1 MSNNED
7 NSSLDTAMLRW
18 MSEFA
23 AQGLLVTDE
32 KLNIRFCNKWFEKQ
46 SGKSE
51 KDLIDGNLLEIFPE
65 LKTRGFDR
73 FYSDALGGQSRI
85 LSHRLHKYLL
95 PMAPSA
101 GVAAFAQ
108 MQQSARISPLFDGD
122 KVIGTITVIEDV
134 TERVARE
141 MELNMQI
148 EERGRLLASEQ
159 SARQLADENSRLKDE
174 FLASVSHEIR
184 TPLNAINGWTQILL
198 SGDSSAEKSRHALY
212 TIQRNVGSQTQ
223 IIDDLLDISR
233 IVTGQMRLD
242 LHPVDLAESIET
254 ALENISPSA
263 GAREIKLIKTIE
275 SREIFVMGDA
285 SRLQQIFWNLL
296 SNAVKFT
303 PLNGQIEII
312 LREFDAFAEVV
323 IRDSGQGIP
332 NDFLPFVF
340 ERFRQADGSSKRK
353 YGGLGLGLSIVKNL
367 AEMHGG
373 TVAAESAGEG
383 AGSTFTMSLP
393 LLMPQKSEK
402 DFDRSTGSFSKP
414 AKNDFGGVRILV
426 VDDDADSREMLRYV
440 LEDTKAH
447 IMTAGSAG
455 EALAQFSTFEP
466 DILISDLGMPEMDG
480 YDLIKRIRAL
490 PVESGGRTPAIA
502 LTGYVGAEEQK
513 RVQTSGFDIHVA
525 KPVDF
530 NRLMKIIN
538 DLLLKTGFARKL

>member
-1 MSNNED
+1 MNGNGN

-23 AQGLLVTDE
+23 AQGLLITDE
-32 KLNIRFCNKWFEKQ
+32 KLNISSCNKWFEKQ
-46 SGKSE
+46 SGKRE
-51 KDLIDGNLLEIFPE
+51 KDLVNSNLLEAFPE
-65 LKTRGFDR
+65 LAARGFDR
-73 FYSDALGGQSRI
+73 YYRDALSGQSRI

-95 PMAPSA
+95 PMTPSA
-101 GVAAFAQ
+101 GVTAFAQ
-108 MQQSARISPLFDGD
+108 MQQSARISPLFDGE

-141 MELNMQI
+141 MELNVQI
-148 EERGRLLASEQ
+148 EERSRLLTSEQ
-159 SARQLADENSRLKDE
+159 AARQLAEENSRLKDE

-198 SGDSSAEKSRHALY
+198 SGDSNAEKSRHALS

-242 LHPVDLAESIET
+242 LQPVNLAESIET
-254 ALENISPSA
+254 ALDNLRPA
-263 GAREIKLIKTIE
+263 ANAREINLIETIE
-275 SREIFVMGDA
+275 SGETFVMSDA

-312 LREFDAFAEVV
+312 LREVDAFAEVI
-323 IRDSGQGIP
+323 IRDSGQGIAD
-332 NDFLPFVF
+332 DFLPFVF
-340 ERFRQADGSSKRK
+340 ERFRQADGSSRRK
-353 YGGLGLGLSIVKNL
+353 HGGLGLGLSIVKNL
-367 AEMHGG
+367 VEMHGG
-373 TVAAESAGEG
+373 TITAESAGEG
-383 AGSTFTMSLP
+383 AGATFTMMLP
-393 LLMPQKSEK
+393 LLLPQKGDEN
-402 DFDRSTGSFSKP
+402 FDRQTGFFVKA
-414 AKNDFGGVRILV
+414 AKNDFAGIRILV

-466 DILISDLGMPEMDG
+466 DILISDLGMPELDG
-480 YDLIKRIRAL
+480 YDLIKQIRAL
-490 PVESGGRTPAIA
+490 PTESGGRTPAIA

-513 RVQTSGFDIHVA
+513 RVQSSGFNIHVA

-530 NRLMKIIN
+530 NKLMKIIN
-538 DLLLKTGFARKL
+538 NLLHKSKV

>member
-1 MSNNED
+1 
-7 NSSLDTAMLRW
+7 MLRW

-23 AQGLLVTDE
+23 AQGLLITDE
-32 KLNIRFCNKWFEKQ
+32 KLNISSCNKWFEKQ
-46 SGKSE
+46 SGKRE
-51 KDLIDGNLLEIFPE
+51 KDLVNSNLLEAFPE
-65 LKTRGFDR
+65 LAARGFDR
-73 FYSDALGGQSRI
+73 YYRDALSGQSRI

-95 PMAPSA
+95 PMTPSA
-101 GVAAFAQ
+101 GVTAFAQ
-108 MQQSARISPLFDGD
+108 MQQSARISPLFDGE

-141 MELNMQI
+141 MELNVQI
-148 EERGRLLASEQ
+148 EERSRLLTSEQ
-159 SARQLADENSRLKDE
+159 AARQLAEENSRLKDE

-198 SGDSSAEKSRHALY
+198 SGDSNAEKSRHALS

-242 LHPVDLAESIET
+242 LQPVNLAESIET
-254 ALENISPSA
+254 ALDNLRPA
-263 GAREIKLIKTIE
+263 ANAREINLIETIE
-275 SREIFVMGDA
+275 SGETFVMSDA

-312 LREFDAFAEVV
+312 LREVDAFAEVI
-323 IRDSGQGIP
+323 IRDSGQGIAD
-332 NDFLPFVF
+332 DFLPFVF
-340 ERFRQADGSSKRK
+340 ERFRQADGSSRRK
-353 YGGLGLGLSIVKNL
+353 HGGLGLGLSIVKNL
-367 AEMHGG
+367 VEMHGG
-373 TVAAESAGEG
+373 TITAESAGEG
-383 AGSTFTMSLP
+383 AGATFTMMLP
-393 LLMPQKSEK
+393 LLLPQKGDEN
-402 DFDRSTGSFSKP
+402 FDRQTGFFVKA
-414 AKNDFGGVRILV
+414 AKNDFAGIRILV

-466 DILISDLGMPEMDG
+466 DILISDLGMPELDG
-480 YDLIKRIRAL
+480 YDLIKQIRAL
-490 PVESGGRTPAIA
+490 PTESGGRTPAIA

-513 RVQTSGFDIHVA
+513 RVQSSGFNIHVA

-530 NRLMKIIN
+530 NKLMKIIN
-538 DLLLKTGFARKL
+538 NLLHKSKV

>member
-1 MSNNED
+1 MSDNGSNN
-7 NSSLDTAMLRW
+7 STLDAAMLRW

-32 KLNIRFCNKWFEKQ
+32 KLNVSSCNKWFEKQ
-46 SGKSE
+46 SGKWE
-51 KDLIDGNLLEIFPE
+51 KDLIDKNLLEIFPE
-65 LKTRGFDR
+65 LASRGFDR
-73 FYSDALGGQSRI
+73 YYRDALNGQSRF

-95 PMAPSA
+95 PMTPSA
-101 GVAAFAQ
+101 GVTAFAQ
-108 MQQSARISPLFDGD
+108 MQQSARISPLFDGE

-141 MELNMQI
+141 MELNVQI

-159 SARQLADENSRLKDE
+159 SARQLAEENSRLKDE

-198 SGDSSAEKSRHALY
+198 SDDSNAEKSRHALD

-242 LHPVDLAESIET
+242 LQPVNLAESIET
-254 ALENISPSA
+254 ALDNLRPAIN
-263 GAREIKLIKTIE
+263 AREIKLIKTIE
-275 SREIFVMGDA
+275 SDAIFVMGDA

-303 PLNGQIEII
+303 PLKGQIETI
-312 LREFDAFAEVV
+312 LREVDAFAEVI
-323 IRDSGQGIP
+323 IRDSGQGIS

-353 YGGLGLGLSIVKNL
+353 HGGLGLGLSIVKNL
-367 AEMHGG
+367 VEMHGG
-373 TVAAESAGEG
+373 TITAESAGEG
-383 AGSTFTMSLP
+383 AGATFTMMLP
-393 LLMPQKSEK
+393 LLLPQKSDE
-402 DFDRSTGSFSKP
+402 DFNRPTSFFIKA
-414 AKNDFGGVRILV
+414 AKNDFTGIRILV

-447 IMTAGSAG
+447 IMTAGSAN
-455 EALAQFSTFEP
+455 EALAQFSAFEP
-466 DILISDLGMPEMDG
+466 HILITDLGMPEIDG
-480 YDLIKRIRAL
+480 YDLISQIRAL
-490 PVESGGRTPAIA
+490 PAESGGRTPAIA

-513 RVQTSGFDIHVA
+513 RVQASGFDIHVA

-530 NRLMKIIN
+530 SRLMKIIN
-538 DLLLKTGFARKL
+538 NLLHKPGI

>member
-1 MSNNED
+1 MSNDNN
-7 NSSLDTAMLRW
+7 NSSLDKAMLRW
-18 MSEFA
+18 MSDFS
-23 AQGLLVTDE
+23 AQGLLITDE
-32 KLNIRFCNKWFEKQ
+32 KLNICSYNKWFEKQ
-46 SGKSE
+46 SENCE
-51 KDLIDGNLLEIFPE
+51 KNLTGSNLLEAFPE
-65 LKTRGFDR
+65 LVTRGFDSYYR
-73 FYSDALGGQSRI
+73 DALSGQSRI

-95 PMAPSA
+95 PMLPSA

-122 KVIGTITVIEDV
+122 KIVGTITVIEDV

-141 MELNMQI
+141 MELNVQI

-159 SARQLADENSRLKDE
+159 AARRLAEENSRLKDE

-198 SGDSSAEKSRHALY
+198 GGDSNPEKSRHALS

-254 ALENISPSA
+254 ALDNIRPAASA
-263 GAREIKLIKTIE
+263 RKIELIKTIE
-275 SREIFVMGDA
+275 SDAIFIMGDV

-312 LREFDAFAEVV
+312 LREVDDFAEV
-323 IRDSGQGIP
+323 IFRDTGHGIS

-353 YGGLGLGLSIVKNL
+353 HGGLGLGLSIVKNL
-367 AEMHGG
+367 VEMHGG
-373 TVAAESAGEG
+373 TITAESAGEG
-383 AGSTFTMSLP
+383 AGAAFTMMMP
-393 LLMPQKSEK
+393 LLMPQKSAK
-402 DFDRSTGSFSKP
+402 DFDESMSSLIKKP
-414 AKNDFGGVRILV
+414 EIDFVGIRILV

-440 LEDTKAH
+440 LEDTKAQ
-447 IMTAGSAG
+447 IMTAGTAG
-455 EALAQFSTFEP
+455 EALAHFSTF
-466 DILISDLGMPEMDG
+466 
-480 YDLIKRIRAL
+480 
-490 PVESGGRTPAIA
+490 
-502 LTGYVGAEEQK
+502 
-513 RVQTSGFDIHVA
+513 
-525 KPVDF
+525 
-530 NRLMKIIN
+530 
-538 DLLLKTGFARKL
+538 

>member
-1 MSNNED
+1 VNGNGN

-23 AQGLLVTDE
+23 AQGLLITDE
-32 KLNIRFCNKWFEKQ
+32 KLNISSCNKWFEKQ
-46 SGKSE
+46 SGKRE
-51 KDLIDGNLLEIFPE
+51 KDLVNSNLLEAFPE
-65 LKTRGFDR
+65 LAARGFDR
-73 FYSDALGGQSRI
+73 YYRDALSGQSRI

-95 PMAPSA
+95 PMTPSA
-101 GVAAFAQ
+101 GVTAFAQ
-108 MQQSARISPLFDGD
+108 MQQSARISPLFDGE

-141 MELNMQI
+141 MELNVQI
-148 EERGRLLASEQ
+148 EERSRLLTSEQ
-159 SARQLADENSRLKDE
+159 AARQLAEENSRLKDE

-198 SGDSSAEKSRHALY
+198 SGDSNAEKSRHALS

-242 LHPVDLAESIET
+242 LQPVNLAESIET
-254 ALENISPSA
+254 ALDNLRPA
-263 GAREIKLIKTIE
+263 ANAREINLIETIE
-275 SREIFVMGDA
+275 SGETFVMSDA

-312 LREFDAFAEVV
+312 LREVDAFAEVI
-323 IRDSGQGIP
+323 IRDSGQGIAD
-332 NDFLPFVF
+332 DFLPFVF
-340 ERFRQADGSSKRK
+340 ERFRQADGSSRRK
-353 YGGLGLGLSIVKNL
+353 HGGLGLGLSIVKNL
-367 AEMHGG
+367 VEMHGG
-373 TVAAESAGEG
+373 TITAESAGEG
-383 AGSTFTMSLP
+383 AGATFTMMLP
-393 LLMPQKSEK
+393 LLLPQKGDEN
-402 DFDRSTGSFSKP
+402 FDRQTGFFVKA
-414 AKNDFGGVRILV
+414 AKNDFAGIRILV

-466 DILISDLGMPEMDG
+466 DILISDLGMPELDG
-480 YDLIKRIRAL
+480 YDLIKQIRAL
-490 PVESGGRTPAIA
+490 PTESGGRTPAIA

-513 RVQTSGFDIHVA
+513 RVQSSGFNIHVA

-530 NRLMKIIN
+530 NKLMKIIN
-538 DLLLKTGFARKL
+538 NLLHKSKV

>member
-1 MSNNED
+1 MNGNGN

-23 AQGLLVTDE
+23 AQGLLITDE
-32 KLNIRFCNKWFEKQ
+32 KLNISSCNKWFEKQ
-46 SGKSE
+46 SGKRE
-51 KDLIDGNLLEIFPE
+51 KDLVNSNLLEAFPE
-65 LKTRGFDR
+65 LAARGFDR
-73 FYSDALGGQSRI
+73 YYRDALSGQSRI

-95 PMAPSA
+95 PMTPSA
-101 GVAAFAQ
+101 GVTAFAQ
-108 MQQSARISPLFDGD
+108 MQQSARISPLFDGE

-141 MELNMQI
+141 MELNVQI
-148 EERGRLLASEQ
+148 EERSRLLTSEQ
-159 SARQLADENSRLKDE
+159 AARQLAEENSRLKDE

-198 SGDSSAEKSRHALY
+198 SGDSNAEKSRHALS

-242 LHPVDLAESIET
+242 LQPVNLAESIET
-254 ALENISPSA
+254 ALDNLRPA
-263 GAREIKLIKTIE
+263 ANAREINLIETIE
-275 SREIFVMGDA
+275 SGETFVMSDA

-312 LREFDAFAEVV
+312 LREVDAFAEVI
-323 IRDSGQGIP
+323 IRDSGQGIAD
-332 NDFLPFVF
+332 DFLPFVF
-340 ERFRQADGSSKRK
+340 ERFRQADGSSRRK
-353 YGGLGLGLSIVKNL
+353 HGGLGLGLSIVKNL
-367 AEMHGG
+367 VEMHGG
-373 TVAAESAGEG
+373 TITAESAGDG
-383 AGSTFTMSLP
+383 AGATFTMMLP
-393 LLMPQKSEK
+393 LLLPQQGDEN
-402 DFDRSTGSFSKP
+402 FDRQTGFFVKA
-414 AKNDFGGVRILV
+414 AKNDFAGIRILV

-466 DILISDLGMPEMDG
+466 DILISDLGMPELDG
-480 YDLIKRIRAL
+480 YDLIKQIRAL
-490 PVESGGRTPAIA
+490 PTESGGRTPAIA

-513 RVQTSGFDIHVA
+513 RVQSSGFNIHVA

-530 NRLMKIIN
+530 NKLMKIIN
-538 DLLLKTGFARKL
+538 NLLHKSKV